1 MDATAWV
8 PKQMRLNF
16 KQIQEYMKDNIEPPE
31 WVAEI
36 KTLRARKASDLAA
49 LGGSQAMAAAF

>member
-1 MDATAWV
+1 
-8 PKQMRLNF
+8 MRLNF